1 MLYYLIQDLIVVA
14 KADRRVRLELSLA
27 AVFGAMVLLYGGSA
41 LWGLL
46 FPRTAR
52 TYSVQG
58 SVAFQGAPLEN
69 GEIEFEPL
77 PGTAQTRTAT
87 IKGGTFA
94 LPAKEGLPRG
104 KTYVLRIRGYRK
116 TGTKYENA
124 DMSVSA
130 EVSQQILPPRYNSDS
145 ELKFETT
152 AANLRTGVSLKL
164 E

>member
-1 MLYYLIQDLIVVA
+1 MAAA
-14 KADRRVRLELSLA
+14 KADRSARLQLSLA

-52 TYSVQG
+52 THAVQG
-58 SVAFQGAPLEN
+58 SVTFQGAPLEN

-77 PGTAQTRTAT
+77 SDTAQARTAA
-87 IKGGTFA
+87 INGGTFA
-94 LPAKEGLPRG
+94 LQAKEGLPRG

-116 TGTKYENA
+116 TGKKYENA

-130 EVSQQILPPRYNSDS
+130 EVSEQFLPPRYNSES

-152 AANLRTGVSLKL
+152 AASLRTGVSLKL
-164 E
+164 D

>member
-1 MLYYLIQDLIVVA
+1 MLYYFLQDIIAVA
-14 KADRRVRLELSLA
+14 KTDRRARLQLSLVA
-27 AVFGAMVLLYGGSA
+27 AFAAMVLLYGGSA

-52 TYSVQG
+52 TYAVQG
-58 SVAFQGAPLEN
+58 SVTFQGAPLEN

-77 PGTAQTRTAT
+77 PGTAQARTAT
-87 IKGGTFA
+87 IKSGTFA
-94 LPAKEGLPRG
+94 LQAKEGLPRG
-104 KTYVLRIRGYRK
+104 KTYILRIRGYRK

-130 EVSQQILPPRYNSDS
+130 EVSEQILPPRYNSES

-152 AANLRTGVSLKL
+152 AASVRTGVSLKL

>member
-1 MLYYLIQDLIVVA
+1 MLYLYLQEVIAVA
-14 KADRRVRLELSLA
+14 KADRRARLYLILA
-27 AVFGAMVLLYGGSA
+27 AAVGALVLLYGGSA

-46 FPRTAR
+46 FPRSER
-52 TYSVQG
+52 TYAVQG
-58 SVAFQGAPLEN
+58 SVTFQGSPLEN

-77 PGTAQTRTAT
+77 PGAAQSRTAT

-94 LPAKEGLPRG
+94 LQAREGLPRG

-116 TGTKYENA
+116 TGKKYENA

-130 EVSQQILPPRYNSDS
+130 EISEQIVPPRYNSES

-152 AANLRTGVSLKL
+152 ATNLQTGVSLKL